1 MPAILFVCTA
11 NICRSPMASGLFK
24 AMLDEAQIPGEW
36 QIESAGTWALE
47 GESAATGSQ
56 TVMSERAINISK
68 HRAQNV
74 SRELLLIF
82 DLILTMESG
91 HKESLRVEFPDLSDR
106 IFLLSEMV
114 NQLNEIEDP
123 YGGTLS
129 EYEQAADEIE
139 GYLKNGF
146 DEIIHMAT
154 L

>member
-1 MPAILFVCTA
+1 
-11 NICRSPMASGLFK
+11 MASGLFT

-36 QIESAGTWALE
+36 RIESAGSWALE

>member
-36 QIESAGTWALE
+36 RIESAGTWALE

-56 TVMSERAINISK
+56 TVMSERSINISK

-74 SRELLLIF
+74 NRELLLIF

-114 NQLNEIEDP
+114 NQKDEIEDP
-123 YGGTLS
+123 YGGTIS

-139 GYLKNGF
+139 GYLKIGF
-146 DEIIHMAT
+146 DEIIRMAT